1 MRGNAGEVCNGIR
14 MTTKIATRFPIPY
27 EKIEA
32 FCRKWNI
39 IRFELFGSI
48 LRDDFDSNR
57 SDVDVLVTFALGAT
71 PGLEYF
77 SAEEELARILGRPV
91 EMTTRR
97 TVEQSDN
104 WIRRE
109 AILAEAQTVYES

>member
-1 MRGNAGEVCNGIR
+1 
-14 MTTKIATRFPIPY
+14 MTIKVATRFPIPY
-27 EKIEA
+27 EKIET

-39 IRFELFGSI
+39 IRFEFFGSI
-48 LRDDFDSNR
+48 LRADFDSNR
-57 SDVDVLVTFALGAT
+57 SDVDVLVTFAPGAT

>member
-1 MRGNAGEVCNGIR
+1 
-14 MTTKIATRFPIPY
+14 MTTKVATRFPIPY

-32 FCRKWNI
+32 FCPKWNI

-57 SDVDVLVTFALGAT
+57 SDVDVLVTFASGAT

-91 EMTTRR
+91 EITTRR

>member
-1 MRGNAGEVCNGIR
+1 
-14 MTTKIATRFPIPY
+14 MTTKVATRFPIPY

-48 LRDDFDSNR
+48 LRDDFDSSR
-57 SDVDVLVTFALGAT
+57 SDVDVLVTFAPGAT

-77 SAEEELARILGRPV
+77 RAEEELARILGRPV

>member
-1 MRGNAGEVCNGIR
+1 
-14 MTTKIATRFPIPY
+14 MTTKVATRFPIPY
-27 EKIEA
+27 KKIEA
-32 FCRKWNI
+32 FCRKWSI

-48 LRDDFDSNR
+48 LRDDFDSNS
-57 SDVDVLVTFALGAT
+57 SDVDVLVTFAPGAT

>member
-1 MRGNAGEVCNGIR
+1 
-14 MTTKIATRFPIPY
+14 MTTTVATRISIPY
-27 EKIEA
+27 EQIER
-32 FCRKWNI
+32 FCRKWHI
-39 IRFELFGSI
+39 TRFELFGSI
-48 LRDDFDSNR
+48 LRDDFDPGR

-71 PGLEYF
+71 PGLAYF

-109 AILAEAQTVYES
+109 AILAEAQMIYES

>member
-57 SDVDVLVTFALGAT
+57 SDVDVLVIFAPGANT
-71 PGLEYF
+71 RARVFQCGGGTRADTWPPGGNDNATNGGAKRQLD
-77 SAEEELARILGRPV
+77 SARG
-91 EMTTRR
+91 
-97 TVEQSDN
+97 D
-104 WIRRE
+104 
-109 AILAEAQTVYES
+109 

>member
-1 MRGNAGEVCNGIR
+1 
-14 MTTKIATRFPIPY
+14 MTTKIATRLPIPY

-32 FCRKWNI
+32 FCQKWNI
-39 IRFELFGSI
+39 TRFELFGSI

-57 SDVDVLVTFALGAT
+57 SDVDVLVTFAPGAT

-77 SAEEELARILGRPV
+77 SAEKELARILDRPV

>member
-1 MRGNAGEVCNGIR
+1 
-14 MTTKIATRFPIPY
+14 MTTKVATRFPIPY

-32 FCRKWNI
+32 FCRKWSI

-48 LRDDFDSNR
+48 LRDDFDSNS
-57 SDVDVLVTFALGAT
+57 SDVDVLVTFAPGAT